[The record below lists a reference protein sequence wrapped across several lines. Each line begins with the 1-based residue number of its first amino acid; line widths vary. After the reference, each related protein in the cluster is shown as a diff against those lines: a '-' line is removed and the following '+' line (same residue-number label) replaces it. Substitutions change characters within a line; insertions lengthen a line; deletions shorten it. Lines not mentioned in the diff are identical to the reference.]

1 MITDV
6 TCYYH
11 YSAAVFALIKNEIT
25 PIQNT
30 ESEPLI
36 SKVNTKYRI

>member
-1 MITDV
+1 
-6 TCYYH
+6 
-11 YSAAVFALIKNEIT
+11 LIKNEIT

-36 SKVNTKYRI
+36 SKVNTKYRIWTIDFKGKYKI